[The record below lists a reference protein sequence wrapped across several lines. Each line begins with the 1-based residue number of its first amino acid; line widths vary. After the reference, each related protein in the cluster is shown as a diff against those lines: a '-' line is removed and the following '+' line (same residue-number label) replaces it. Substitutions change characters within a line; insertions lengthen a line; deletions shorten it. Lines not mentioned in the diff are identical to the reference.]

1 MRGYQGTRET
11 YDGNIK
17 IIFAKYELNEK
28 ANATISI
35 IQSEMKQKKLTDE
48 GKECMEEIL
57 TKLYYEMSTFLIN
70 SNPHNSVLPLFK

>member
-28 ANATISI
+28 ANATIKYYSVGNEAKEINGRRQRVHGGNFNKI
-35 IQSEMKQKKLTDE
+35 IL
-48 GKECMEEIL
+48 
-57 TKLYYEMSTFLIN
+57 
-70 SNPHNSVLPLFK
+70 